1 MVRMERDQPS
11 IQNQVAI
18 LAIVFVFVFSA
29 ISNSVISNSPYCLPY
44 NSYDVSSENLVLNQ
58 LILP

>member
-29 ISNSVISNSPYCLPY
+29 PFY
-44 NSYDVSSENLVLNQ
+44 E
-58 LILP
+58 